1 MVVRLNHLFCKKH
14 CDFVPKKLQE
24 RLLAATRV
32 FLAPGILVEYQI
44 TGLEAINAVEQA
56 ETSARAEASTL
67 HPQSSSQEPADPD
80 TGSWGGGS

>member
-1 MVVRLNHLFCKKH
+1 
-14 CDFVPKKLQE
+14 VPKKLQE

-32 FLAPGILVEYQI
+32 FLATGISVEYQI
-44 TGLEAINAVEQA
+44 LVTGLEAINAVEQA

-80 TGSWGGGS
+80 TGSCGGGS

>member
-1 MVVRLNHLFCKKH
+1 MVVRPNHLFCKKH
-14 CDFVPKKLQE
+14 WDFVPKKLQE

-32 FLAPGILVEYQI
+32 FLATGISVEYQI
-44 TGLEAINAVEQA
+44 TGLKAINAVEQA

-80 TGSWGGGS
+80 IGSCGGDS